1 MNALSM
7 ISIKIIHT
15 KGVMMSPDIKQKKC
29 KNNGTSWVIWSLFL
43 GLPSAMGGFYLAL
56 IIAITLCVWK
66 CSLNW
71 KCSRM
76 KACEC
81 HSSRRLH
88 CFPGRN
94 IFYALIKSLCSQS
107 TLKFILHTLTVWHLW
122 STISSLFLIQ
132 VLFLGVYFLLGI
144 LVLQDDEK
152 DSNIL
157 KTYLLSKVTTN
168 YWRMTS

>member
-107 TLKFILHTLTVWHLW
+107 TLKSILHILICMSFVVLLNEKHHLVTPQ
-122 STISSLFLIQ
+122 STFPCYDIKLIALSSRDHC
-132 VLFLGVYFLLGI
+132 V
-144 LVLQDDEK
+144 
-152 DSNIL
+152 
-157 KTYLLSKVTTN
+157 
-168 YWRMTS
+168 M